1 MIRLLPI
8 AFLLVLAGCA
18 GSATNPTTTFSIPAP
33 TQTALSTPEPTPS
46 PESTTS
52 STPAPT
58 DAVAL
63 VVKDFTLDPIDVNVD
78 TGPFALAVSNQGP
91 TVHNVIIRDD
101 SGAALAGT
109 RDLRDGESETIA
121 VDLAPGRYVLF
132 CSLPGHESLGIVGT
146 LIVGR

>member
-8 AFLLVLAGCA
+8 AFLLVLAACA

-33 TQTALSTPEPTPS
+33 TQTTAP
-46 PESTTS
+46 
-52 STPAPT
+52 TPAPT
-58 DAVAL
+58 PDPATTNSPVPVPGDAVVL
-63 VVKDFTLDPIDVNVD
+63 VVKDFTLDPIDVAVD

-101 SGAALAGT
+101 SGTALAGT
-109 RDLRDGESETIA
+109 RDLREGESETIA

-146 LIVGR
+146 LSVGP